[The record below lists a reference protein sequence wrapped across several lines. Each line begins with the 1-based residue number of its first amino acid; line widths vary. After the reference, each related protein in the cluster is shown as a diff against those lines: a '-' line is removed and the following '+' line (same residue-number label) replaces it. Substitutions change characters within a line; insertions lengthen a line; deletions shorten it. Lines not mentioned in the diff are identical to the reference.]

1 MQPIEIVNS
10 IGREKV
16 EAIVDDFNSG
26 QFKRVLN
33 SADIST
39 RIPTR
44 ILSLKKRAEIWK
56 GRLME
61 AVQGNNFHV
70 AQSLIY
76 EWLIHRKRP
85 MLASFLD
92 KINVKHRN
100 GETDES
106 FLKTVPE
113 PVLREKAKELESD
126 FNAQDV
132 AIYVHFLDFHQQA
145 DVFAKDDHFM
155 DTLKKG

>member
-10 IGREKV
+10 IGKDKV

-33 SADIST
+33 SAAIPT

-44 ILSLKKRAEIWK
+44 ILSLKKRAAIWK
-56 GRLME
+56 GRLMD
-61 AVQGNNFHV
+61 AVKDNNFNV
-70 AQSLIY
+70 ANSLIY
-76 EWLIHRKRP
+76 EWLINRKRP
-85 MLASFLD
+85 MLAAYLD

-113 PVLREKAKELESD
+113 PVLREKARELEGD
-126 FNAQDV
+126 FNPQDV

-145 DVFAKDDHFM
+145 EVFSADEHFV
-155 DTLKKG
+155 TSLKNG